1 MVLEL
6 TEISQLEFV
15 FGFIFVLPK
24 DIEPPPARWKCG
36 NPASLFLPDFQARWK
51 EWKTRFWVFE
61 FSTLS
66 TGRHFHGALH
76 PAVLGA

>member
-6 TEISQLEFV
+6 TEIRQLEFV
-15 FGFIFVLPK
+15 SVSCFVLPK
-24 DIEPPPARWKCG
+24 DIELLPARWKCG
-36 NPASLFLPDFQARWK
+36 NPAPLFLPDFQARWK
-51 EWKTRFWVFE
+51 EWKTRFLVFE